1 MYIIATT
8 SNPDLQVNTITTMCN
23 MTYLMTLPTY
33 ASLITVSEIVR
44 KSSCKLLKL
53 TRNSV
58 SFCIQHIQ
66 IPKG

>member
-8 SNPDLQVNTITTMCN
+8 SNPDLQVNTITTTCN

-44 KSSCKLLKL
+44 KSSCKLLIKNYDNKFL
-53 TRNSV
+53 L
-58 SFCIQHIQ
+58 
-66 IPKG
+66 